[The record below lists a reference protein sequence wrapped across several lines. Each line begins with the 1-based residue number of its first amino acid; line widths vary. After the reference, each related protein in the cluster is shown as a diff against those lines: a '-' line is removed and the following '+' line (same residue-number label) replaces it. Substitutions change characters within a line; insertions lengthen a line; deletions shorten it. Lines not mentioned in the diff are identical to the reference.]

1 MNAKNAVDYT
11 CNRFH
16 VANSKELTFNYEQF
30 IEICKERERFK
41 QMNEDSEYFKHRLVR
56 ILRSLNLYDAKVWLN
71 YANAIVNQNE
81 MVELK
86 HELFSRRQFLRGRI
100 DYNLAAISDMRVD
113 VDLYVD
119 KLGDKAIQ
127 VRAIVDRVDELNKGL
142 GLL

>member
-1 MNAKNAVDYT
+1 
-11 CNRFH
+11 
-16 VANSKELTFNYEQF
+16 
-30 IEICKERERFK
+30 
-41 QMNEDSEYFKHRLVR
+41 
-56 ILRSLNLYDAKVWLN
+56 
-71 YANAIVNQNE
+71 

-119 KLGDKAIQ
+119 KLGPKAGQ
-127 VRAIVDRVDELNKGL
+127 VMAIVNRVDELNKDL